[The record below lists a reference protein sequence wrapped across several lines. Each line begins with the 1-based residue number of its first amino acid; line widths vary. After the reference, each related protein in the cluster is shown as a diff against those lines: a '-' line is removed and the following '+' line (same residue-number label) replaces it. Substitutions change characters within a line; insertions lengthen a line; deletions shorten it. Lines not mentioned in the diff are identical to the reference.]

1 MQLENLCT
9 ILIMG
14 LTIGALYAV
23 IALGLNLLYGT
34 MRMLNIG
41 HGELIMLGAYTAYWL
56 FTLFKISPLISVL
69 IAAVGGAIIGLV
81 VYKLLFARSLRTA
94 GSLESLEGTS
104 LLIFFGFLIFAENV
118 ALLAWGADYR
128 GYAYLTNV
136 VTILGTPVALNRLTA
151 AMIALVVCLAFH
163 VFLQKTLFGKAV
175 RAVIQDK
182 VAIQLVG
189 INPGKIYIFC
199 FCLAFAMAGLAG
211 ALISMFYIITPFI
224 GLPYSLMAFIVII
237 LGGAGNFLGSLV
249 GGLILGVLTTG
260 VVTYT
265 TPGFTFVV
273 QYLIVI
279 LVILFM
285 PQGIFGGRAQ

>member
-1 MQLENLCT
+1 MQLENFFT
-9 ILIMG
+9 ILILG
-14 LTIGALYAV
+14 LTIGALYAL

-56 FTLFKISPLISVL
+56 FTLFKISPLISAL

-94 GSLESLEGTS
+94 RSLESLEGTS

-118 ALLAWGADYR
+118 ALLAWGADFR
-128 GYAYLTNV
+128 GYAYLTNM
-136 VTILGTPVALNRLTA
+136 VTILDTPVGLNRLVA
-151 AMIALVVCLAFH
+151 AMIAVFVCLAFH
-163 VFLQKTLFGKAV
+163 VFLKNTLFGKAV
-175 RAVIQDK
+175 RAVIQDN

-189 INPGKIYIFC
+189 INPSKIYIFC

-211 ALISMFYIITPFI
+211 ALISMFYSITPFI
-224 GLPYSLMAFIVII
+224 GFPYSLMAFIVIV

-265 TPGFTFVV
+265 TPGFTFIV
-273 QYLIVI
+273 QYLIVV

-285 PQGIFGGRAQ
+285 PQGIFGRRMQ